1 MIFFVAL
8 SSGIYLNNAHSPTD
22 ILRVHLRKVKQRTH
36 DVCHVQK
43 TAKGRLRYNS
53 EKVDGMGTHRSAQY
67 PSVECQCWAPAA
79 PPGLLPP
86 LVGLLGA
93 VGGSK
98 EQSP

>member
-43 TAKGRLRYNS
+43 TAKGRLGTIQR
-53 EKVDGMGTHRSAQY
+53 KLMGWGHTGALSIPLWSA
-67 PSVECQCWAPAA
+67 SVGPQQH
-79 PPGLLPP
+79 P
-86 LVGLLGA
+86 LA
-93 VGGSK
+93 SCPHWWGS
-98 EQSP
+98 